1 MMNVLE
7 KILEEIEE
15 EIKFAESMMVEKPCD
30 KLDKIANDTA
40 EAFIGAYKK
49 CSKIIR
55 SHIEYLPNA
64 DAGEKSILCTL
75 DKDGVLSEYDDTYD
89 VVIHCTSKED
99 QEQTVKFIKD
109 SNWIPV
115 SERLPDGNE
124 YILLSFSNF
133 SLPMVGRFENGA
145 FYLGDDDECDTC
157 VSQDLFV
164 NAWRPLSEPYCPEEE

>member
-1 MMNVLE
+1 MNVIE
-7 KILEEIEE
+7 RILEEIEE
-15 EIKFAESMMVEKPCD
+15 EIKFAESMMVEKPCN
-30 KLDKIANDTA
+30 KLDKITNDTA
-40 EAFIGAYKK
+40 EAFIGAYKE

-55 SHIEYLPNA
+55 SHIEHLPNV
-64 DAGEKSILCTL
+64 DAEEKSILCTL
-75 DKDGVLSEYDDTYD
+75 GEDGVLSEYDDTYD

-115 SERLPDGNE
+115 SERLPDSND

-133 SLPMVGRFENGA
+133 SLPMVGRFEDEA
-145 FYLGDDDECDTC
+145 FYLGDDDEGDTC

-164 NAWRPLSEPYCPEEE
+164 NAWRPLPEPYRTTEE